1 MINGKSFVA
10 DNRDEFARGL
20 LAFFSEDTDKENLK
34 EVWIDII
41 KEDHWFDDNVRT
53 PELYEKWTDEN
64 TKQVG
69 MAEDLSNIAKGK
81 IK

>member
-10 DNRDEFARGL
+10 DNRDEFAHNL
-20 LAFFSEDTDKENLK
+20 LVFFSEDTDKENLK

-41 KEDHWFDDNVRT
+41 KEDQWFEDNVRT

-64 TKQVG
+64 TKQSG
-69 MAEDLSNIAKGK
+69 MPNDLSDIVLGK